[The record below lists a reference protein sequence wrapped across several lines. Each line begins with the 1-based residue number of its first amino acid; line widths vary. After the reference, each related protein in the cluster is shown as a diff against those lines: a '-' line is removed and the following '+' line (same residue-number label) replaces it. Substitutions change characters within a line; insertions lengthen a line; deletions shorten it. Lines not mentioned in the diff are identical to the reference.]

1 MLLADG
7 SHDADIISRTI
18 EHGAEVDGL
27 GGAADAGVLDEGG
40 RALLAVGQL
49 AGGRVQL
56 DSHDVALLV
65 EQLDIPAMVAAD
77 RVGEDTAVLI
87 ECIDSL
93 IGVAI
98 S

>member
-1 MLLADG
+1 MLADG
-7 SHDADIISRTI
+7 SHDADIVIHI
-18 EHGAEVDGL
+18 VEHGAEVDGL

-56 DSHDVALLV
+56 DCHDVAHLV
-65 EQLDIPAMVAAD
+65 GQLDIPAPVAAD
-77 RVGEDTAVLI
+77 RVGVDTAAII
-87 ECIDSL
+87 ECVDSL
-93 IGVAI
+93 AGPEI